1 MFKQLLIAIILISS
15 VVSAQLL
22 NDSLSQRLNAIKNKF
37 KLAGLS
43 VTVFRN
49 EDIVASG
56 SAGHADISR
65 SLPITDST
73 TYRIA
78 SISKT
83 VAATALMQ
91 LYEQGR
97 FKLDDDVN
105 SALGFSLRNPNYPND
120 AITFWMVL
128 SHTAGLTDGSGN
140 DGFLSATGS
149 SVIPPIS
156 SLLIPSGS
164 HYTSD
169 MWLSKKPGT
178 YFTYSNSLS
187 DL

>member
-1 MFKQLLIAIILISS
+1 MIRQFLSLFIFLAAL
-15 VVSAQLL
+15 VSAQSL
-22 NDSLSQRLNAIKNKF
+22 NDSLSQRLNAIKTKY

-49 EDIVASG
+49 ENILAAG
-56 SAGHADISR
+56 SAGLADVSR
-65 SLPITDST
+65 SFPITDST
-73 TYRIA
+73 MYRIA

-120 AITFWMVL
+120 AITFRMIL
-128 SHTAGLTDGSGN
+128 SHTAGLTDGSGY
-140 DGFLSATGS
+140 DGFL
-149 SVIPPIS
+149 
-156 SLLIPSGS
+156 
-164 HYTSD
+164 
-169 MWLSKKPGT
+169 
-178 YFTYSNSLS
+178 
-187 DL
+187 